1 MLRGNV
7 TAQIFWL
14 KTRARRRETPLEL
27 KHSGSIAR
35 KDPSELSDEELFAP
49 ICQTASQTGANEI
62 CACVAQATA
71 MPNASGSITRPDS
84 LTKKA
89 HSLPKCFAE
98 GLRRA

>member
-35 KDPSELSDEELFAP
+35 KDPSELSDEELFALILSDGQP
-49 ICQTASQTGANEI
+49 NRSKRNLRMRCPGHSD
-62 CACVAQATA
+62 AQ
-71 MPNASGSITRPDS
+71 
-84 LTKKA
+84 
-89 HSLPKCFAE
+89 CF
-98 GLRRA
+98 RKHHTSR